1 MTYDEVLAKQVKTLL
16 EEKPGFT
23 MKKMFGG
30 VGFLL
35 HGNMACGV
43 LKNDLI
49 VRIGPQNYE
58 KYLSFPEAREFDTSG
73 RPMKGWVM
81 VSFEGENKNKIW
93 KIGSK
98 EALTLPSGYRLN
110 PNILCEEGKA
120 CHEHGNI
127 AENS

>member
-81 VSFEGENKNKIW
+81 VSFEGENKKQDLENWVQRGVDFALGLPPK
-93 KIGSK
+93 SK
-98 EALTLPSGYRLN
+98 YPL
-110 PNILCEEGKA
+110 
-120 CHEHGNI
+120 
-127 AENS
+127 